1 VGLRVEARA
10 KINLFLAVRARRAD
24 GYHELETVFHSIE
37 LADELLVDEAVDL
50 QVACDPP
57 LDVCDEDNLVT
68 RAVRELADDAG
79 VPPAVRV
86 SVTKH
91 IPEAAGLG
99 GGSADAAG
107 TLVGANRLW
116 GLAWPN
122 ARLATVGAAI
132 GADVPFQILGGAAVG
147 RGRGE
152 ILEPIAPWP
161 GLEVILALP
170 ARRLSTAEVYKR
182 CIPGSGGVPV
192 QGVAA
197 AVSARSLKALAE
209 LMRNDLTAAA
219 VSLAPEIQ
227 VALDAAAEV
236 GVPALMSGSGPTVFA
251 LTDDPERSDAVAKA
265 FESCGF
271 GVARTALA
279 GRGITVG

>member
-1 VGLRVEARA
+1 MGLRVEARA

-37 LADELLVDEAVDL
+37 LADELVVDEAPALEVT
-50 QVACDPP
+50 CDPP

-68 RAVRELADDAG
+68 RAVRELAEDAG
-79 VPPAVRV
+79 VPPAARL

-99 GGSADAAG
+99 GGSADAAAA
-107 TLVGANRLW
+107 LVGVNRLW
-116 GLAWPN
+116 GLAWPD

-161 GLEVILALP
+161 GLGVVLALP

-182 CIPGSGGVPV
+182 CSPGPGGVPV

-197 AVSARSLKALAE
+197 AVSARSLRALTE
-209 LMRNDLTAAA
+209 LMRNDLTASA

-227 VALDAAAEV
+227 VALDAAAKV
-236 GVPALMSGSGPTVFA
+236 GAPALMSGSGPTVFA
-251 LTDDPERSDAVAKA
+251 LTDDPERAEAAAAA
-265 FESCGF
+265 FASHGF
-271 GVARTALA
+271 EVARTTLA
-279 GRGITVG
+279 ARGITVA

>member
-1 VGLRVEARA
+1 MGLRLEARA
-10 KINLFLAVRARRAD
+10 KINLSLAVRARRAD
-24 GYHELETVFHSIE
+24 GYHELETVFHSIA
-37 LADELLVDEAVDL
+37 LADQLVVEEAPTLEISCEPPVD
-50 QVACDPP
+50 ACD
-57 LDVCDEDNLVT
+57 DDNLIT

-79 VPPAVRV
+79 IAPAVRV
-86 SVTKH
+86 GVSKN

-107 TLVGANRLW
+107 ALVGANRLW
-116 GLAWPN
+116 GLGWPD

-132 GADVPFQILGGAAVG
+132 GADVPFQIRGGAALG

-152 ILEPIAPWP
+152 ILEPIAPWS
-161 GLEVILALP
+161 GLEVVLALP
-170 ARRLSTAEVYKR
+170 ARRLPTADVYAR
-182 CIPGSGGVPV
+182 CRPDAGGVPV
-192 QGVAA
+192 QGAAA
-197 AVSARSLKALAE
+197 AVSARSLKALSE

-251 LTDDPERSDAVAKA
+251 LTDDPERAEAVAAA
-265 FESCGF
+265 FASHGF
-271 GVARTALA
+271 GVARSTLA
-279 GRGITVG
+279 GRGITVA

>member
-10 KINLFLAVRARRAD
+10 KINLFLAVRSRRAD
-24 GYHELETVFHSIE
+24 GYHELETVFHSID
-37 LADELLVDEAVDL
+37 LADELVIDESSTL
-50 QVACDPP
+50 EVACEPA

-68 RAVRELADDAG
+68 RAVRELAEDAG
-79 VPPAVRV
+79 IPAAARLHI
-86 SVTKH
+86 TKR

-107 TLVGANRLW
+107 ALVGVNRLW
-116 GLAWPN
+116 GLGWPG

-132 GADVPFQILGGAAVG
+132 GADVPFQILGGAALG

-161 GLEVILALP
+161 GLQVVLALP
-170 ARRLSTAEVYKR
+170 KQRLSTADVYAR
-182 CIPGSGGVPV
+182 CTPGAGGAPV

-197 AVSARSLKALAE
+197 AVSARSLKALSE
-209 LMRNDLTAAA
+209 LMRNDLTAPA

-251 LTDDPERSDAVAKA
+251 LTDDPGQAEAVAAA
-265 FESCGF
+265 FTSRGF
-271 GVARTALA
+271 DVARTALA
-279 GRGITVG
+279 GRGITPA

>member
-1 VGLRVEARA
+1 MGLRLAARA
-10 KINLFLAVRARRAD
+10 KINLFLAVRARRSD

-37 LADELLVDEAVDL
+37 LADELAVDEAPTL
-50 QVACDPP
+50 EVACEPA

-68 RAVRELADDAG
+68 RAVRELAEDAG
-79 VPPAVRV
+79 VPAKARV
-86 SVTKH
+86 GVTKR

-107 TLVGANRLW
+107 ALVGVDRLW
-116 GLAWPN
+116 GLGWPD

-152 ILEPIAPWP
+152 VLEPVAPWP
-161 GLEVILALP
+161 GLEVVLALP
-170 ARRLSTAEVYKR
+170 ARRLLTADVYAR
-182 CIPGSGGVPV
+182 CTPDAGGVPV

-219 VSLAPEIQ
+219 VSLVPQIQ

-251 LTDDPERSDAVAKA
+251 LTDDPGQAEAVAAA
-265 FESCGF
+265 FASHGL
-271 GVARTALA
+271 GVSRTALA
-279 GRGITVG
+279 ARGITVA